1 MIGVALS
8 RNRPDFTE
16 RDRGILEAAKP
27 MIVQA
32 YERAVTLALMH
43 GMLSALKHAA
53 DAVEQA
59 IIVLHPSGHIQF
71 ATHAAKASLSELPSP
86 DQPGSLPEPLASWSE
101 AQRRRRAGAA
111 LPFVEPLTFRT
122 GTARFIRGDVGGFD
136 AIVIERSGQL
146 SASTLRAAGLTKR
159 EAEVL
164 ALGALGLTNTQ
175 IALELAL
182 SERTVAKHLE
192 HIYAKLGVANRT
204 AAVAWGRDACADT
217 HA

>member
-1 MIGVALS
+1 M
-8 RNRPDFTE
+8 
-16 RDRGILEAAKP
+16 
-27 MIVQA
+27 
-32 YERAVTLALMH
+32 
-43 GMLSALKHAA
+43 
-53 DAVEQA
+53 
-59 IIVLHPSGHIQF
+59 
-71 ATHAAKASLSELPSP
+71 
-86 DQPGSLPEPLASWSE
+86 
-101 AQRRRRAGAA
+101 
-111 LPFVEPLTFRT
+111 
-122 GTARFIRGDVGGFD
+122 
-136 AIVIERSGQL
+136 IERSGQL